1 MSVDFGIAWSC
12 ITDVT
17 PTFARVTGRRLLAE
31 AVVRRITTRKGQLI
45 DDPNYGIDVRDWL
58 NEGMTPPH
66 LARLAGT
73 IDGEL
78 VKDERIIA
86 SKTRTAFDPRTSV
99 LTVTTALEDGDGPFT
114 LVAAI
119 SALSVQLLKVAA

>member
-1 MSVDFGIAWSC
+1 MSADFGIAWSC
-12 ITDVT
+12 VTDFT

-31 AVVRRITTRKGQLI
+31 ACVRRITTRKGQLI

-58 NEGMTPPH
+58 NESMTPPQ

-78 VKDERIIA
+78 VRDERILSSKSVA
-86 SKTRTAFDPRTSV
+86 SFVNGV
-99 LTVTTALEDGDGPFT
+99 LTVTVALEDGDGPFT
-114 LVAAI
+114 LVA
-119 SALSVQLLKVAA
+119 SVDALTVQLLSVT